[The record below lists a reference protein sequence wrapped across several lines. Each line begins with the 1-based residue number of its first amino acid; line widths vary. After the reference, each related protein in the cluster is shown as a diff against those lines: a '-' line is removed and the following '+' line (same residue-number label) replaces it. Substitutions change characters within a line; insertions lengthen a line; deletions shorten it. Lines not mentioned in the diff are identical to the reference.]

1 MGKPRLCILAS
12 DLGPKLDMV
21 CRQPLREQ
29 RSKSS
34 VCYSELVALEAV
46 ELAVVSLTDCVILNE
61 GRESPFIPDP
71 KARDGCCDSRI
82 AQVATCL
89 FLLSTMENGMG
100 IKFPIGPCCS
110 LNQFRRGVECHRSC
124 IDRNAEG
131 GLC

>member
-1 MGKPRLCILAS
+1 MGKPRLCVLAS

-71 KARDGCCDSRI
+71 KARDG
-82 AQVATCL
+82 
-89 FLLSTMENGMG
+89 
-100 IKFPIGPCCS
+100 
-110 LNQFRRGVECHRSC
+110 
-124 IDRNAEG
+124 
-131 GLC
+131 